1 MPKSKPKLKRAELLN
16 KVGEYFQDFVLSYGE
31 ANPELLELLLAEAF
45 YHAAYNLKHYLQD
58 PEDTSVNWE
67 HPFIELQHEA
77 DPAIRLE
84 LIDRLADEELTAERM
99 APILAEAFEDTK
111 GRILLQVI
119 TGNIFLVKEGEEY
132 TLNLPEEI
140 QKEIEGLPE
149 EEAFEIV
156 RGYEDPEPLT
166 LSLEGEHKND
176 ETGETSQVKGKFWMR
191 FHPLVIDPESERAF
205 YPIFTGLEIETGPP
219 LSEWS
224 DEEREKLL
232 EELVRNTK
240 ALIPEEK
247 FPERPALIP
256 IGEETFA
263 LPSHP
268 LMFALI
274 AMFAG
279 KAKRI
284 PRKLL
289 EKPYSERTP
298 EERLEAEEFLGS
310 ILETEEERKLSP
322 EGKLET
328 REKLVALVSNNP
340 RVEARAEITS
350 TLFSGDLNFREER
363 LAAYIERTFGPE
375 GLRHLLGLIIGLE
388 ENFRQGYFRW
398 NVNEHLERLGYKK
411 TKGGS
416 YSPELKKTAIDILQ
430 VFTSLVL
437 TVQKKFGKR
446 DKFEWEYL
454 FTVEGGG
461 GELFENVITKQFI
474 KLRATDFWYKN
485 ALNPQDGE
493 APQFTKLLRQI
504 AKENHGEHPL
514 AIYLTPLL
522 AIFWRI
528 GGPERKLTVGNLME
542 WCNLPTSGPHWL
554 SRNLKNLEAELDY
567 MKGKGYLGGWSNDGE
582 SYLPSDCEA
591 PLDCVLTLSPPEWL
605 EEELVKIGKG
615 RERPSLQ
622 GAAQEPLTLEEF
634 KDILEAS
641 KLSQRQFAG
650 HLGISQPALNQILK
664 GKYSPSSKVSE
675 AARNYAS
682 KYLDG
687 PPK

>member
-1 MPKSKPKLKRAELLN
+1 MPKRKPKPKKEDLLE
-16 KVGEYFQDFVLSYGE
+16 KVGELQEEYFTSYIE
-31 ANPELLELLLAEAF
+31 ANPEFFVLSGMETV
-45 YHAAYNLKHYLQD
+45 YNAAYNLKHYLED
-58 PEDTSVNWE
+58 PEDDSVTWE
-67 HPFIELQHEA
+67 RPFVELQHKAEPDTHA
-77 DPAIRLE
+77 LFE
-84 LIDRLADEELTAERM
+84 LSEEELQDPSRL
-99 APILAEAFEDTK
+99 APILTEIFIDTK
-111 GRILLQVI
+111 GWILLRTI
-119 TGNIFLVKEGEEY
+119 TGNLLYVNEGEDHLLY
-132 TLNLPEEI
+132 LSEEVE
-140 QKEIEGLPE
+140 KEIEGLPE
-149 EEAFEIV
+149 EEADEII
-156 RGYEDPEPLT
+156 RRYEKPEPLT
-166 LSLEGEHKND
+166 LSLEGEYKD
-176 ETGETSQVKGKFWMR
+176 AETGETFQVKGKFWVQ
-191 FHPLVIDPESERAF
+191 FHPLVMDRETGEAY
-205 YPIFTGLEIETGPP
+205 YPIFTGLDFETGPP

-224 DEEREKLL
+224 EEDRGELL
-232 EELVRNTK
+232 KELVKETK
-240 ALIPEEK
+240 AAIPEEK
-247 FPERPALIP
+247 FPQRTALIP
-256 IGEETFA
+256 VGEDTFA

-298 EERLEAEEFLGS
+298 RERQEAEEFLGS
-310 ILETEEERKLSP
+310 ILETEEERKLTP
-322 EGKLET
+322 EGNLET
-328 REKLVALVSNNP
+328 REKLVALVSNNA

-363 LAAYIERTFGPE
+363 LATYIERTFGPE

-461 GELFENVITKQFI
+461 GEAFENVITKQFI

-528 GGPERKLTVGNLME
+528 GGPERKLTVSNLME

-567 MKGKGYLGGWSNDGE
+567 MEGKGYLGGWSSNGE

-591 PLDCVLTLSPPEWL
+591 PLDCVLTLTPPEWL

-622 GAAQEPLTLEEF
+622 GAAQEPLTLEELRE
-634 KDILEAS
+634 ILTAS
-641 KLSQRQFAG
+641 LLSQRQFAG
-650 HLGISQPALNQILK
+650 HLGISQPALNKILK
-664 GKYSPSSKVSE
+664 GKTSISSKVSE
-675 AARNYAS
+675 AARSYAS
-682 KYLDG
+682 KHLSG
-687 PPK
+687 PSK